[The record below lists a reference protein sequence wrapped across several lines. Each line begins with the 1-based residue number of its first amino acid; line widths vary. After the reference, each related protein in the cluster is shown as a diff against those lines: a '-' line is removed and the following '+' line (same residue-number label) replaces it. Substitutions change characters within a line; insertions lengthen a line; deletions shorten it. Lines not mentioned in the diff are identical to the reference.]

1 MSHVNEYPLAT
12 LNKIIN
18 FHNLNLL
25 VYKFKDV
32 EYVPAKAITDA
43 IGIDWRNVKRNF
55 EAEDNKVLYGVFRV
69 ITPKIDNLGGLKTPD
84 TPLLGG
90 DMVATDT
97 EIAENSQF
105 LDILCMRLDRV
116 QMYLAR
122 VNTSRIRANG
132 NEDAADYLLSLQTE
146 WAQALH
152 SYETHGIAIKSSL
165 FNNTKQ
171 LKLLSDIYRSL
182 NDKQQKHV
190 VSQQIDACLG
200 IARTEDKDL
209 LTGL

>member
-1 MSHVNEYPLAT
+1 MSNTNEYPLAT
-12 LNKIIN
+12 LSKIIN

-25 VYKFKDV
+25 VYKFNDV
-32 EYVPAKAITDA
+32 EYVPAKSITDA

-55 EAEDNKVLYGVFRV
+55 EAEDNKVLYGIARLLAL
-69 ITPKIDNLGGLKTPD
+69 KIDNLGGLKTPD
-84 TPLLGG
+84 TPLLGT
-90 DMVATDT
+90 DMVVADT
-97 EIAENSQF
+97 EIADNSQF

-146 WAQALH
+146 WAKALH
-152 SYETHGIAIKSSL
+152 DYETHGIAIKSTL

-171 LKLLSDIYRSL
+171 LKLLTDIYRGL
-182 NDKQQKHV
+182 NDKQQKYV

-200 IARTEDKDL
+200 ITRAEERDL

>member
-1 MSHVNEYPLAT
+1 MSHVDEYPLAV

-25 VYKFKDV
+25 VYKFGDI
-32 EYVPAKAITDA
+32 EYVPAKSITDA

-55 EAEDNKVLYGVFRV
+55 EVEDNKILYGVIRL
-69 ITPKIDNLGGLKTPD
+69 ITPKIDNLGGLKTSEASLSG
-84 TPLLGG
+84 TNMG
-90 DMVATDT
+90 ATDT
-97 EIAENSQF
+97 EIADNSQF

-116 QMYLAR
+116 HMYLAR

-132 NEDAADYLLSLQTE
+132 NIDSADYLLSLQTE

-152 SYETHGIAIKSSL
+152 DYETHGIAIKSSL

-171 LKLLSDIYRSL
+171 LKLLTDIYKGL

-200 IARTEDKDL
+200 ITRAEDKDL